1 MNHQLSDRFGLAVRL
16 SREERGWS
24 QELLAEMADIN
35 RSYLGEV
42 ERGEAVP
49 SLLTIAKL
57 AQGLGVSM
65 TSLIGRCESQ
75 RLS

>member
-1 MNHQLSDRFGLAVRL
+1 MSVTYRFGRAVRHW
-16 SREERGWS
+16 RRQRGWS
-24 QELLAEMADIN
+24 QELLAEKADIN

-42 ERGEAVP
+42 ERGLAAP

-65 TSLIGRCESQ
+65 ALLLDSGEGGQER
-75 RLS
+75 